1 MNSDKSIQLVELN
14 SFKNEILKMIRI
26 NESKLME
33 QISIR
38 AIELS
43 TKIRALEDR
52 IEIFQEDFSSIK
64 NLSADFKLKYEKISD
79 YERFQ
84 KKSDAT
90 LLTHDIRI
98 NRINEQIDNI
108 KSKQERIILEN
119 LMVPGF
125 IGPSCKFRNISDYLS
140 NFIKEASKNKSE
152 KDQMRFDINS
162 IKIKMDVMHKN
173 LITLVD
179 ANGNRC
185 NTYTNNKLEMF
196 NNSLGGKFE
205 EINNKVT
212 DMKMKNIQTKIEIEK
227 YVQEIKD
234 YLQEIKNIKDKMEKT
249 LFEDKRNKENKKVRN
264 KDRQYSM
271 KIKDNL
277 NTSDIN
283 TKYNFNKIEARKER
297 KYSVRVK
304 GIRKEKKQEKE
315 ETKENLKDNL
325 EKEKIEEKTEEKE
338 NDINEEKEEVNKIQT
353 IDEEKE
359 KSKNS
364 TIVESSN
371 SRISEINN
379 IKINLQKYNSELK
392 DIKQSI
398 TDINIK
404 MSDFNSSLNKM
415 KLNLSKNKINNNNIV
430 KKESKK
436 LQTNLNDANES
447 SIKNNFTME
456 NFNQNNMLILSENDS
471 DEITRNITNE
481 KIYNNILNKEKNKNY
496 KYRKYFLNMDINN
509 NNNIKF
515 NYYDVVTP
523 LINNNKSIPIFN
535 KRFHSPK
542 NIFNNK
548 EINKETYSDVE
559 KKNDKKYKD
568 LRDIFLKKYKK
579 YQLIK
584 DDSYELKASNL
595 EENILNSIKNLMIEN
610 KYIKYKIIED
620 INDSFTQNT
629 QKEGNNL
636 IESYNQKNKNKN
648 KKERESLSPDVDKL
662 YREYYIKNNKEE
674 KNNGNNFNHIY
685 NDKLIPKK
693 IVPVFGRTSYTPI
706 KKQKNYNYNS
716 EKSLND
722 RK

>member
-1 MNSDKSIQLVELN
+1 MNLDKSIQSIELN

-26 NESKLME
+26 TESKLME

-43 TKIRALEDR
+43 TKIRALDDR
-52 IEIFQEDFSSIK
+52 IELFQDDISFMK
-64 NLSADFKLKYEKISD
+64 NLSTDFKLKYEKIND

-90 LLTHDIRI
+90 LLTHEIRI
-98 NRINEQIDNI
+98 NRINDQIDNI
-108 KSKQERIILEN
+108 KSKQEKIILEN
-119 LMVPGF
+119 LTVPGF

-140 NFIKEASKNKSE
+140 NIIKETSKNKSE

-162 IKIKMDVMHKN
+162 IKIKIDVMHKN
-173 LITLVD
+173 LITLID
-179 ANGNRC
+179 ANSNRC
-185 NTYTNNKLEMF
+185 NTYTNNKLEMY

-205 EINNKVT
+205 EINNKVI
-212 DMKMKNIQTKIEIEK
+212 DIKMRDIQTKIQVEK

-234 YLQEIKNIKDKMEKT
+234 YLQEIKNIKDKMETT
-249 LFEDKRNKENKKVRN
+249 LIEDKKNKENKKVRN
-264 KDRQYSM
+264 KDRLNSM
-271 KIKDNL
+271 RIKDNL

-297 KYSVRVK
+297 KYSVRIK
-304 GIRKEKKQEKE
+304 GIRREKKQEKE
-315 ETKENLKDNL
+315 ETKENLKENL

-338 NDINEEKEEVNKIQT
+338 NDINEEKEEEVNKIQT
-353 IDEEKE
+353 IDEEKEKE

-379 IKINLQKYNSELK
+379 IKINLQKYNNELNY
-392 DIKQSI
+392 IKQSI
-398 TDINIK
+398 TDINLKI
-404 MSDFNSSLNKM
+404 SDFNSNLNKM

-436 LQTNLNDANES
+436 LQTNLDDTNQS
-447 SIKNNFTME
+447 SNKNNFTME

-471 DEITRNITNE
+471 DEITRKITNE

-523 LINNNKSIPIFN
+523 LINNNKSIPMFN

-559 KKNDKKYKD
+559 KKNDKNYKD
-568 LRDIFLKKYKK
+568 LKDIFLKKYKK

-595 EENILNSIKNLMIEN
+595 EENILNSIKNLIKEN
-610 KYIKYKIIED
+610 KYIKYKIIQD

-629 QKEGNNL
+629 QKEDNNL

-674 KNNGNNFNHIY
+674 KINGNNY
-685 NDKLIPKK
+685 NYNNKLIPKK

-706 KKQKNYNYNS
+706 KKQKNYNS

-722 RK
+722 KK